1 MVLKLED
8 PISFDAYGETEVLV
22 VSGHDLYLCWKKGED
37 AGHEATI
44 SRQSRNLYKLFKNK
58 EMNSENLQ
66 AIFLKQHN
74 LTPINYQ
81 CQL

>member
-1 MVLKLED
+1 MVHMVKQK
-8 PISFDAYGETEVLV
+8 
-22 VSGHDLYLCWKKGED
+22 CWLSVDMIFIFVGKTGED

-44 SRQSRNLYKLFKNK
+44 SGQSRNLYKLFKNK

-66 AIFLKQHN
+66 ATFLKQHN